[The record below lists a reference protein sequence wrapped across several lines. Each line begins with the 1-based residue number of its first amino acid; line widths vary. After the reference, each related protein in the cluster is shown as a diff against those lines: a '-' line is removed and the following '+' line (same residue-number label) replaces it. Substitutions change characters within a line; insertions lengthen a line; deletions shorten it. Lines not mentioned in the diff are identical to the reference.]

1 MKKRRKGLLGLLL
14 AGVLALTACGSGG
27 TADTVVLKIDNHDI
41 TKYEYMV
48 YLYTTTQSFVSAA
61 GEDVWNLD
69 FDGQTADELVEERTI
84 STLQSVL
91 AAAAK
96 QFLSTVDADALK
108 KMEVDEEKLVPLME
122 ASYLYSLVYDS
133 IASECA
139 VDETDMADYY
149 AEQKDQ
155 IRSDYTELKV
165 ATILVDDEET
175 ANEVAKRAKD
185 GEDFAS
191 LFKEYDV
198 DPKAQSGEESGETT
212 MYQSYMLSNFGLT
225 EAPEVG
231 KVVGPIKMDE
241 SKYFIIKTLEKTV
254 PTEEEVKEKAETG
267 YKDKIQTE
275 YAEARIDE
283 MVKAQKVEK
292 VKSVWDTLEKF
303 H

>member
-1 MKKRRKGLLGLLL
+1 M
-14 AGVLALTACGSGG
+14 
-27 TADTVVLKIDNHDI
+27 
-41 TKYEYMV
+41 
-48 YLYTTTQSFVSAA
+48 
-61 GEDVWNLD
+61 
-69 FDGQTADELVEERTI
+69 
-84 STLQSVL
+84 
-91 AAAAK
+91 
-96 QFLSTVDADALK
+96 
-108 KMEVDEEKLVPLME
+108 
-122 ASYLYSLVYDS
+122 
-133 IASECA
+133 
-139 VDETDMADYY
+139 
-149 AEQKDQ
+149 
-155 IRSDYTELKV
+155 
-165 ATILVDDEET
+165 
-175 ANEVAKRAKD
+175 
-185 GEDFAS
+185 
-191 LFKEYDV
+191 FKEYDV
-198 DPKAQSGEESGETT
+198 DPKAQSGEENGETT

>member
-91 AAAAK
+91 AAEEYAAAHDIALTDDQKEEAAAAAK

-185 GEDFAS
+185 
-191 LFKEYDV
+191 
-198 DPKAQSGEESGETT
+198 
-212 MYQSYMLSNFGLT
+212 
-225 EAPEVG
+225 
-231 KVVGPIKMDE
+231 
-241 SKYFIIKTLEKTV
+241 
-254 PTEEEVKEKAETG
+254 
-267 YKDKIQTE
+267 
-275 YAEARIDE
+275 ARILHPCSRNTTLTLRCRAE
-283 MVKAQKVEK
+283 RKAAKLPCIK
-292 VKSVWDTLEKF
+292 AICFPTLC
-303 H
+303 